1 MPGVADILREIHRL
15 RLHAREMQAEID
27 RNPIVLKAH
36 RNRAAKVEETFREGQ
51 ETLKK
56 VKVSAHEK
64 EVSLKSASGQLAK
77 YEKQLD
83 TVVDTKQMEAFKHQI
98 DHTKTTIATLEDEAL
113 AALGEIDER
122 TAQLPELEKA
132 AKQAKA
138 DLAAFERDQSERL
151 ARQSEELKSALA
163 GLATAEGKLPAEM
176 RPQYQRIVNAY
187 GADSLA
193 SVEGNTCRHCHTHIT
208 SQQGIE
214 LLAGEFVLCK
224 SCGRGLYLP
233 E

>member
-15 RLHAREMQAEID
+15 RRHAREMQAEID
-27 RNPIVLKAH
+27 RNPILLKAH
-36 RNRAAKVEETFREGQ
+36 RTRAAKVEDSFREGQ

-56 VKVSAHEK
+56 LKVSAHDK
-64 EVSLKSASGQLAK
+64 EVSLKSAAAQLAK

-83 TVVDTKQMEAFKHQI
+83 TAIDTKQMEAFKHQI
-98 DHTKTTIATLEDEAL
+98 DHTKALIATLEDEAL

-151 ARQSEELKSALA
+151 GRLTEELKSALA
-163 GLATAEGKLPAEM
+163 SLTTADAQLPPDA

-193 SVEGNTCRHCHTHIT
+193 AVEGNTCQHCHTHIT

-214 LLAGEFVLCK
+214 LIAGQFVLCK

>member
-1 MPGVADILREIHRL
+1 MSGVVEILREIHRL
-15 RLHAREMQAEID
+15 RLHAREMQAEIE

-36 RNRAAKVEETFREGQ
+36 RNRAAKVEESFREGQ
-51 ETLKK
+51 DSLKK
-56 VKVSAHEK
+56 LKVLAHEK
-64 EVSLKSASGQLAK
+64 EVSLKSAAAQLAK
-77 YEKQLD
+77 YEKQLE
-83 TVVDTKQMEAFKHQI
+83 TAVDTKQMEAFKHQI
-98 DHTKTTIATLEDEAL
+98 DHTKATIAALEDETL

-122 TAQLPELEKA
+122 TSKLPEIEKA
-132 AKQAKA
+132 AAQAKA
-138 DLAAFERDQSERL
+138 DLASFEREQSERV
-151 ARQSEELKSALA
+151 ARQSDELKSALA
-163 GLATAEGKLPAEM
+163 GLGAAEAKLPADS
-176 RPQYQRIVNAY
+176 RPHYQRIVNAY

-224 SCGRGLYLP
+224 NCGRGLYLP